1 MVTVTIRDI
10 EIDDHAP
17 MLLVGMGEHSDDAG
31 LDVIFT
37 ANLRHNEYREDSN
50 WPEGESYCV
59 TSAEGLTSFGGVSE
73 VELQGNSMRI
83 VFSEKTARVMELPE
97 REILF
102 QMAPGVVEIDSLA
115 RILKSIFTC
124 GRPTYHPHLIGFPAG
139 E

>member
-10 EIDDHAP
+10 EIDDDAP

-59 TSAEGLTSFGGVSE
+59 TSAEGLTSFGGYPRSNFRATPCASSSPKRRPASWNCPNVRSC
-73 VELQGNSMRI
+73 
-83 VFSEKTARVMELPE
+83 FKWP
-97 REILF
+97 
-102 QMAPGVVEIDSLA
+102 PG
-115 RILKSIFTC
+115 
-124 GRPTYHPHLIGFPAG
+124 
-139 E
+139 